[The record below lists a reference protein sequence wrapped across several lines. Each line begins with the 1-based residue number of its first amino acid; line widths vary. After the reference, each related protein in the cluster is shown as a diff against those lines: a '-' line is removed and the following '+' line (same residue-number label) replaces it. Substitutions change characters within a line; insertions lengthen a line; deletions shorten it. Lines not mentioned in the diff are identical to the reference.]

1 MTIERYNELVDLINQ
16 ANYEYHVLDNA
27 TTLTDEEYDN
37 YLRELYR
44 IEESHPEWKRDDS
57 PTTKIGGVIL
67 DKFDKVTH
75 NIPMMSLADVFNEDE
90 IILFDK
96 RIKDENITPKY
107 VCELKIDGLSVSLK
121 YQNGVLVSAA
131 TRGDGYIGEDIT
143 SNVKTIKQV
152 PLKLAKNVDIEVRGE
167 IYMSRNTLKKLNEER
182 EKNGEPLLKNCRNAA
197 AGSIRQLDS
206 SIAAKRNLEVWIY
219 HLPNPESYGI
229 KTHHEALEFMK
240 KLGFRT
246 NPNNKLVNN
255 IDEALKYIEEKNEK
269 RPDLP
274 YDIDGVVIKLDNLK
288 DHERMGNTIRYPKW
302 AVAYK
307 FPAEE
312 VSTKLMDI
320 IFTVGRTG
328 QITPNAV
335 LEPVMVMGSTI
346 SRATLHNE
354 DYVIQKDLRIGDT
367 VSIRKAGDVI
377 PEVVEAKVALRNGSE
392 KPFKMIDTCPICGE
406 TLVKK
411 LGQVDYYCPN
421 TNCPAR
427 SIEKLIH
434 FASKGAMDIDGLGDE
449 IIEDFYNL
457 GIIKNYDDFFTLFK
471 HKDLIMSQEGYGLK
485 KINNIL
491 DAAENSKH
499 SSLERL
505 LFGLGIEGIG
515 IKNAK
520 ILAENYPE
528 IKMLYNVSIEELS
541 SIKDIG
547 PILANSVYNYF
558 SNIENRNL
566 IERLVELGVNTR
578 YLGQEKKYDEV
589 ITGKKIVITGTLS
602 VASRPYI
609 KDVIESYG
617 AIVVESVSKKTD
629 IVFVGEDPGSKYD
642 KAKELGIK
650 IFNDEDV
657 TNLINR
663 LKGE

>member
-1 MTIERYNELVDLINQ
+1 MTNERYNELVDLINK

-37 YLRELYR
+37 YLRELYL
-44 IEESHPEWKRDDS
+44 IEETHPEWKREDS

-96 RIKDENITPKY
+96 RIKDENIEPKY

-131 TRGDGYIGEDIT
+131 TRGDGYIGENIT

-152 PLKLAKNVDIEVRGE
+152 PLKLTKNVDIEVRGE
-167 IYMSRNTLKKLNEER
+167 IYMSRNTLSKLNEER
-182 EKNGEPLLKNCRNAA
+182 AKNGEPLLKNCRNAA

-240 KLGFRT
+240 ELGFRT
-246 NPNNKLVNN
+246 NPNNRLVSS
-255 IDEALKYIEEKNEK
+255 IDEVLEYIDDKNKK
-269 RPDLP
+269 RPELP

-288 DHERMGNTIRYPKW
+288 DHEKMGNTIRYPKW

-312 VSTKLMDI
+312 VSTKLKDI

-354 DYVIQKDLRIGDT
+354 DYVMQKDLRIGDT

-377 PEVVEAKVALRNGSE
+377 PEVVEAKVALRNGTE
-392 KPFKMIDTCPICGE
+392 KLFKMIDSCPICGKE
-406 TLVKK
+406 LIKK
-411 LGQVDYYCPN
+411 PGQVDYYCPN
-421 TNCPAR
+421 SNCPAR

-449 IIEDFYNL
+449 IVEDFYNL

-499 SSLERL
+499 NSLERL

-528 IKMLYNVSIEELS
+528 IKMLYNVSVEELS

-558 SNIENRNL
+558 QNEENRKL
-566 IERLVELGVNTR
+566 IERLIDLDVNTK
-578 YLGQEKKYDEV
+578 YLGQEKKYDDV

-602 VASRPYI
+602 VASRPFI
-609 KDVIESYG
+609 KDIIESYG

-650 IFNDEDV
+650 IFNDDDV